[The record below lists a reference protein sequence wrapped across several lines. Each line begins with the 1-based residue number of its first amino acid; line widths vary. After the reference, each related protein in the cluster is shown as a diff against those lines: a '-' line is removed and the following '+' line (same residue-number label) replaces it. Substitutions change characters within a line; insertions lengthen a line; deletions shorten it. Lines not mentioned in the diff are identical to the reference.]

1 MGNEEEEFS
10 CVWRSE
16 NLNSTKEK
24 QAELRHTLMSSIGAT
39 ANKPNPLENPF
50 SFQSALSATNQ
61 PSHLDGRFPNAMAK
75 NLDPVL
81 QTVILGPGVRSRT
94 ASNIQIES
102 NKLVQQYN
110 LDG

>member
-1 MGNEEEEFS
+1 
-10 CVWRSE
+10 
-16 NLNSTKEK
+16 
-24 QAELRHTLMSSIGAT
+24 
-39 ANKPNPLENPF
+39 
-50 SFQSALSATNQ
+50 
-61 PSHLDGRFPNAMAK
+61 MAK
-75 NLDPVL
+75 NLDPIL